1 MTVLHRVPFTSPLLQ
16 GNPCGDPHERELV
29 VLAPDDVAD
38 DTPLPAVW
46 MLPAH
51 GSSQGGFLAN
61 DPWREGLPERLAR
74 LWRTGAMSPA
84 RFVLPDLFTRFGGCQ
99 LLDSAATGPYER
111 HFRDELV
118 PLFEQRFATTAHG
131 AAGHSSG
138 GYGALVQA
146 MRRPGLFRAVACH
159 AGDMLFDLAYQPDFP
174 KAAAAFQ
181 REGGVE
187 KFLAAFL
194 TAPKKQDGRWL
205 SALNVL
211 AMAACYSPREDAP
224 LGLELPFDPETC
236 ETRSE
241 VWSRWLEKDPVR
253 MVERP
258 EAAAALSGLDL
269 LFLDVGR
276 RDEWNLQW
284 GARAF
289 VRRLRER
296 GIGHVYEE
304 FDDGH
309 TGTSY
314 RFDRSLPLVV
324 AALAGR

>member
-1 MTVLHRVPFTSPLLQ
+1 LTNIRSLPVSSGLLR
-16 GNPCGDPHERELV
+16 GNPCGDPHDRTLLV
-29 VLAPDDVAD
+29 LSPEGVAD
-38 DTPLPAVW
+38 DEPLPAVW

-61 DPWREGLPERLAR
+61 DPWREGLPQRLDR
-74 LWRTGAMSPA
+74 LWRTGAMGPA

-111 HFRDELV
+111 HFCEELV
-118 PLFEQRFATTAHG
+118 PLFESVFATTSRG

-146 MRRPGLFRAVACH
+146 MRHPGLFRAVACH

-181 REGGVE
+181 REGGVGRFFE
-187 KFLAAFL
+187 AFLA
-194 TAPKKQDGRWL
+194 APKKQDGRWL

-211 AMAACYSPREDAP
+211 AMAACYSPEAGEP
-224 LGLELPFDPETC
+224 LGVALPFDPETC
-236 ETRSE
+236 ETRPE
-241 VWSRWLEKDPVR
+241 VWGRWLEKDPVR
-253 MVERP
+253 MVDQP
-258 EAAAALSGLDL
+258 GHADALAGLGL

-289 VRRLRER
+289 VRRLHER
-296 GIGHVYEE
+296 RINHVYEE

-324 AALAGR
+324 AALSGR